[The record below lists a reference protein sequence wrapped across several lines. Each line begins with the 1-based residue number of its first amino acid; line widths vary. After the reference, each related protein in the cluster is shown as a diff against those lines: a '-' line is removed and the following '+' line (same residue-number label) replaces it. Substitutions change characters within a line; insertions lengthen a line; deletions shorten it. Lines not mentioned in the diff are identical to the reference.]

1 MSTLIERV
9 YASAGSEV
17 IIDTVELSCPAW
29 AEPLYIV
36 KGYEDMTLGLDGVVF
51 KTFMAAPIAIALPKK
66 SNQGNQTLSFAID
79 NVTGEAQKR
88 IDSALFFSQRI
99 TLTFRRYL
107 NVDLTTPS
115 EKPFYATVL
124 GGSVSGTTVQ
134 IDAGFLDIMNMQ
146 WPRDLYTSK
155 FAPALKYL

>member
-1 MSTLIERV
+1 M
-9 YASAGSEV
+9 
-17 IIDTVELSCPAW
+17 IIDTIELACPAW
-29 AEPLYIV
+29 VESLYIV

-79 NVTGEAQKR
+79 NVTGQAQKL

-107 NVDLTTPS
+107 NVDLTSPS

-124 GGSVSGTTVQ
+124 GGSVIGTTVQ
-134 IDAGFLDIMNMQ
+134 IDAGFVDALNYA
-146 WPRDLYTSK
+146 WPRDVYNTVE
-155 FAPALKYL
+155 FPGLKYL